1 MEIPDRN
8 FHLLNRMQTIA
19 AEPPSILFQLAI
31 TLVALLVLY
40 GVLTMVDK
48 SITSIGSAS
57 KTSAI
62 LIQDTTGDTSI
73 IPQSP
78 QSGAPLIYPS
88 SNQPTGQEFSY
99 SCFLQISADTFS
111 TSTTASCS
119 ATSSGSPNP
128 TVLKHIFSKG
138 TANSFPL
145 MGPGLFCRGDKNT
158 LRVYMNTVDSWNNF
172 VEVDN
177 IPVGDKWFHLVIQL
191 QGSQMKIYIN
201 GNIAQQVTFRTVP
214 KLNYGPLF
222 VFNNRHFPDGSS
234 KAQAD
239 FIVDGS
245 AKGLI
250 SRLQYFAYAMNAS
263 QIDKLYRQGPSST
276 ISGASITQIVPYMT
290 DTWWTGQTPGK

>member
-1 MEIPDRN
+1 ME
-8 FHLLNRMQTIA
+8 TVA
-19 AEPPSILFQLAI
+19 AGPPSLVFQLAI
-31 TLVALLVLY
+31 TLVALIVLY
-40 GVLTMVDK
+40 GVMTLVDK
-48 SITSIGSAS
+48 SITTFASAN

-78 QSGAPLIYPS
+78 ESGAPLIYPS
-88 SNQPTGQEFSY
+88 SNQPSGQEFAY
-99 SCFLQISADTFS
+99 SCFLQISSDTFS
-111 TSTTASCS
+111 TSSTASCS
-119 ATSSGSPNP
+119 ANNGS

-145 MGPGLFCRGDKNT
+145 MGPGVFCRGDKNT
-158 LRVYMNTVDSWNNF
+158 LRIYMNTVDSWNNF

-177 IPVGDKWFHLVIQL
+177 IPIGDKWFHLVIQL
-191 QGSQMKIYIN
+191 QGHNLKIYIN
-201 GNIAQQVTFRTVP
+201 GNVAQQITFRTTP
-214 KLNYGPLF
+214 KINYGPLF

-234 KAQAD
+234 TTQSD

-250 SRLQYFAYAMNAS
+250 SRLQYFAYAMNGT

-276 ISGASITQIVPYMT
+276 ISGASITQIIPYT
-290 DTWWTGQTPGK
+290 ATAWWTGQTPGK

>member
-1 MEIPDRN
+1 ME
-8 FHLLNRMQTIA
+8 TVA
-19 AEPPSILFQLAI
+19 AGPPSFLFQLAI
-31 TLVALLVLY
+31 TLVAIIVLY
-40 GVLTMVDK
+40 GVMTMVDK
-48 SITSIGSAS
+48 SISAFGSVS
-57 KTSAI
+57 KTSSI

-88 SNQPTGQEFSY
+88 SNQPSGQEFSY
-99 SCFLQISADTFS
+99 SCFLQISPDTFS
-111 TSTTASCS
+111 TSSTASCS
-119 ATSSGSPNP
+119 ATSGSTPNP

-145 MGPGLFCRGDKNT
+145 MGPGVFCRGDKNT
-158 LRVYMNTVDSWNNF
+158 LRIYMNTADSWNNF

-177 IPVGDKWFHLVIQL
+177 IPVGDKWFHLVVQL
-191 QGSQMKIYIN
+191 QGSNMDIYIN
-201 GNIAQQVTFRTVP
+201 GNVVQKITFRTVP
-214 KLNYGPLF
+214 KINYGPLF

-239 FIVDGS
+239 FIVDGA

-276 ISGASITQIVPYMT
+276 ISGAAITQIVPYMT
-290 DTWWTGQTPGK
+290 DSWWTGQTPGK

>member
-1 MEIPDRN
+1 ME
-8 FHLLNRMQTIA
+8 TVA
-19 AEPPSILFQLAI
+19 AGPPSLLFQLAI

-40 GVLTMVDK
+40 GVMTLVDK
-48 SITSIGSAS
+48 SITAIGSAG

-88 SNQPTGQEFSY
+88 SNQPSGLEFSY

-119 ATSSGSPNP
+119 ATSSGAPNP

-145 MGPGLFCRGDKNT
+145 MGPGVFCRGDKNT
-158 LRVYMNTVDSWNNF
+158 LRIYMNTVDSWNNF
-172 VEVDN
+172 IEVDN

-191 QGSQMKIYIN
+191 QGTSMDVYIN
-201 GNIAQQVTFRTVP
+201 GNIVQKITFRTVP
-214 KLNYGPLF
+214 KINYGPLF

-234 KAQAD
+234 KTQTD
-239 FIVDGS
+239 FIVDGA

-276 ISGASITQIVPYMT
+276 ISGAAITQIVPYMT